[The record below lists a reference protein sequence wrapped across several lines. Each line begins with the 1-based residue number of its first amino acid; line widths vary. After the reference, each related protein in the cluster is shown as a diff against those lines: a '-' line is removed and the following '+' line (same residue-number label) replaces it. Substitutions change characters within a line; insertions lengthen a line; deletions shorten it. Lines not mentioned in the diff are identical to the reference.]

1 LILVNKA
8 AFGVFVGVLVAAA
21 RVLGAVAPLAGVLG
35 VATLLTGG
43 LVERGEEVVGEMT
56 VDDKLG
62 NDVSMVTT
70 PEGNVEDWMMVP
82 VSSLPV
88 GVLVLSKSSRR

>member
-1 LILVNKA
+1 M
-8 AFGVFVGVLVAAA
+8 AAA
-21 RVLGAVAPLAGVLG
+21 RVLGAVAPLAGMLG

-43 LVERGEEVVGEMT
+43 LVKRGEEVVGEMT

-62 NDVSMVTT
+62 NNGSMVTI

-82 VSSLPV
+82 VSSLPI
-88 GVLVLSKSSRR
+88 GVLVLLKSSRR